1 MAETKARTAAS
12 TAKRTASRASASK
25 STPPKSALSKTGA
38 AKQQTARKTATA
50 KTTVSKRKPAAAKKG
65 NGRSRDARQI
75 MIAEA
80 AYYRSER
87 RGFLCGY
94 ETEDWLQA
102 ELEIDSF
109 LGGRSSA

>member
-1 MAETKARTAAS
+1 MAETKARAATS
-12 TAKRTASRASASK
+12 TAKRTASRVSASK
-25 STPPKSALSKTGA
+25 STPSKTAA
-38 AKQQTARKTATA
+38 AKQQTVRKTVAA

-65 NGRSRDARQI
+65 NGMSRDARQI

-102 ELEIDSF
+102 ELEIDGF
-109 LGGRSSA
+109 LGGHSSA